1 MFSFFMS
8 SFNFVFFFLLFCFI
22 LFFFFFFFLLSDEN
36 DVFRCVFIL
45 ARNSLP
51 EGTTNWSCAVAYHDF
66 YFVSNEACIF
76 IRCETLPFAATV
88 CFIGRTTTRRI
99 RSRRF
104 ELVSTIISW
113 TVSLRSVA
121 KIKVKKRKRE
131 RGERERG
138 GELKQKTKILTDF
151 PNLDRNRDWINYVC
165 EKAFITNRFHTK
177 YR

>member
-22 LFFFFFFFLLSDEN
+22 LFFFFFLLSDEN

-121 KIKVKKRKRE
+121 KIKLKKRE
-131 RGERERG
+131 REGGEGERKRIE
-138 GELKQKTKILTDF
+138 TKNKNPDGF
-151 PNLDRNRDWINYVC
+151 P
-165 EKAFITNRFHTK
+165 KSGS
-177 YR
+177 